1 MKPIHEECQI
11 YEPDTRSPC
20 CTLRY
25 VRHPSGGCLFTRA
38 KTKLPQIKRV
48 KNQSFCPFFLPD
60 AERVDEPESEPF
72 VFCCPVSPHA
82 VLHSNF
88 LPMPVKYEL
97 NRLLCFLEKS
107 DRGSICHVYIRNSI
121 LSTPFILKNKIVLDS
136 DTVSK
141 VLL

>member
-1 MKPIHEECQI
+1 MSPTLGLHVVRYDTYAIHLVDVCSRERKQNYLKSKESKI
-11 YEPDTRSPC
+11 SRF
-20 CTLRY
+20 
-25 VRHPSGGCLFTRA
+25 VR
-38 KTKLPQIKRV
+38 
-48 KNQSFCPFFLPD
+48 FFLPD
-60 AERVDEPESEPF
+60 AEQVDEPESEPF

-121 LSTPFILKNKIVLDS
+121 LSTLFILKNKIILDS